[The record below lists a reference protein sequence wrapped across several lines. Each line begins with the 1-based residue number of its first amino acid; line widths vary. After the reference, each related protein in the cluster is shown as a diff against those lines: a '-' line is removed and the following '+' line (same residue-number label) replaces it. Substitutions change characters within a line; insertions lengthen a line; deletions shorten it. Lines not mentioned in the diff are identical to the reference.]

1 MSMKKILTY
10 CVPVWLVILSFLVL
24 LSLLFAFEYRWFKGV
39 ARCVTNRAES
49 GTTVNWHMIKDCSY

>member
-10 CVPVWLVILSFLVL
+10 RVPLWLVILSFLVL
-24 LSLLFAFEYRWFKGV
+24 LGLLFVAEYWWFKEV

-49 GTTVNWHMIKDCSY
+49 GITVNWHMIKDCSY